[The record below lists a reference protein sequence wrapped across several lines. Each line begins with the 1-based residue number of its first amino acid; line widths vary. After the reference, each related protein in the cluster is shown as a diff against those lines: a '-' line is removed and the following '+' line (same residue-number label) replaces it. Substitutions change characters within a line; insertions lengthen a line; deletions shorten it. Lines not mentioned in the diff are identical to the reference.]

1 MITRTQ
7 LVNAYTEHGNVTD
20 TAAALGAD
28 PAAVAKRLAGAGIEV
43 GTGYLNDDQKARL
56 KGDYPFYVAIRR
68 VPDLAASMGLSVA
81 SLRAQVAALGLDQ
94 GSGDLRWSSA
104 SETALTAVLDHF
116 ASCTSLGL
124 TQYAAKYGI
133 PGPGMRSALSGL
145 VPQRWEAVMASKQ
158 RKNRGASLGRDT
170 EHRMRDMLS
179 KAGWVLM
186 RSAGSRGA
194 VDLAAL
200 KPGVVLFI
208 QVKRSG
214 VLGPAGWNALMDSA
228 EKAGAIPVMAENPW
242 PGCWRLWRLTERK
255 VSRGPEPKIPLELE
269 DVVLL

>member
-7 LVNAYTEHGNVTD
+7 LVNAYAEHGSVTD

-28 PAAVAKRLAGAGIEV
+28 PAVVAKRLAGAGIEV
-43 GTGYLNDDQKARL
+43 GPAYLNDVQKARL

-68 VPDLAASMGLSVA
+68 VPDLAASMDLPLPT
-81 SLRAQVAALGLDQ
+81 LRAQVAVLGLDQ

-104 SETALTAVLDHF
+104 SETALEAVLDHF

-124 TQYAAKYGI
+124 TQYTAKYGI
-133 PGPGMRSALSGL
+133 SGQGMRSALS
-145 VPQRWEAVMASKQ
+145 VRAPERWEDVMVSKQ
-158 RKNRGASLGRDT
+158 RKSRGASLGRDT
-170 EHRMRDMLS
+170 ENRIRDMLD

-194 VDLAAL
+194 TDLAAL

-242 PGCWRLWRLTERK
+242 PGCWRLWRLTQRK
-255 VSRGPEPKIPLELE
+255 IGRGPEPKIPLELD